1 MLRALRTFIRDRL
14 KRSPA
19 GYRPAKSLPAR
30 RLIITESSLASMQH
44 SVAAETAKRHEGIAY
59 LLGQTNGSTTIVLGA
74 VRPESHT
81 TRGSFNVSSLAM
93 AKVVRTANDA
103 GLQVVGQIH
112 THPGEAYH
120 SDGDVE
126 GARIAY
132 DGFVSIVAPDYGRLL
147 PSLTRCAVYFYQDGA
162 FAILRSGAIT
172 ISDGRF

>member
-1 MLRALRTFIRDRL
+1 MLKALRNFLRAQL
-14 KRSPA
+14 KSPA
-19 GYRPAKSLPAR
+19 AAYRPAKSLPTR
-30 RLIITESSLASMQH
+30 RLIITESALLCMQQSL
-44 SVAAETAKRHEGIAY
+44 AAETAKRHEGIAY

-81 TRGSFNVSSLAM
+81 TRGSFNVTSLAM
-93 AKVVRTANDA
+93 AKVVRKADDA

-147 PSLTRCAVYFYQDGA
+147 PSLTRCAVYFFREKA
-162 FAILRSGAIT
+162 FVALRSGAIT
-172 ISDGRF
+172 VTNGRF